1 MIAILYSNYLS
12 ISPVMRDSHTGKHFV
27 GKASKGQSQK
37 VQQAVL
43 QVIKLALYLKILFF
57 PAICHLS

>member
-1 MIAILYSNYLS
+1 MVVLS
-12 ISPVMRDSHTGKHFV
+12 

-43 QVIKLALYLKILFF
+43 EVGWFVFWSNFNFVVYLMIYTFAKFEKIT
-57 PAICHLS
+57 I